1 MNMSDG
7 NDSIEYKVLKFAM
20 NPPEPPDGQTY
31 IEKDYRTGEL
41 FVICP
46 YCGKKNLKIRENTR
60 ISNLTLKCKG
70 SSCKKLFEVNV

>member
-1 MNMSDG
+1 MNLS
-7 NDSIEYKVLKFAM
+7 NIM
-20 NPPEPPDGQTY
+20 NPPEPPDGQAY

-41 FVICP
+41 FVMCP
-46 YCGKKNLKIRENTR
+46 YCGKKNLKIRETTR